1 MSSSTGCWFVFL
13 HNSSLEILSGQRIL
27 RIFLRQVL
35 MKTCIFFMVV
45 TVVLQVSAPLRRS
58 GFTMVLKSLILV
70 VMLITLDPQ
79 MFFS

>member
-1 MSSSTGCWFVFL
+1 MSSTGFCFVLL

-45 TVVLQVSAPLRRS
+45 TVVLQVSAP
-58 GFTMVLKSLILV
+58 
-70 VMLITLDPQ
+70 
-79 MFFS
+79 